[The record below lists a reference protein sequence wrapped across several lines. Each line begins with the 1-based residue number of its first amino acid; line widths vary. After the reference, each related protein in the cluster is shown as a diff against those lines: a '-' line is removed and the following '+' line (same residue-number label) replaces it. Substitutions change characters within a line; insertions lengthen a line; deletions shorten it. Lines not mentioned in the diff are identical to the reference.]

1 MKQFITIILLFGIS
15 NTLFAQHTKS
25 IQEAMSNYDYEK
37 AIMLIDKEQPTAEL
51 LFQKGKAL
59 KSLGRNSEALQ
70 TFRQIISVDSLNQRA
85 FIEAAECCKQ
95 SAKYQDAL
103 KYYQKAIDIHPDNK
117 YVRIQYISLLCNLQ
131 QYEEA
136 FGESSVLAETDSS
149 AVVLHLQA
157 QSLEGKADFMDAALG
172 CYHVIQDKYPDDYLA
187 AAKLGQIYNA
197 MQFYDYAI
205 EATEKYRENDT
216 TNVVVNRQNAQ
227 AYCLSG
233 DYPTAIKRY
242 EYLVSQQ
249 DSSFH
254 TYYYLGVSYYATER
268 FYEARDMLEIARKRD
283 PQNIN
288 LLYYLGRSCAKT
300 SWKKQG
306 IEYLETAINLSLP
319 QDSAMIR
326 LYKSLRECCRLGQ
339 EPAKAIQAAKDQ
351 YKYDKTNHKLL
362 YDIGTN
368 YLFIKD
374 NRNATHY
381 LEAFLKTRP
390 KDTQGN
396 GLKINEQGE
405 TEIDMEY
412 YYRLAA
418 ETLKKLKEKAK
429 EEDFMKNGIPAKE

>member
-1 MKQFITIILLFGIS
+1 
-15 NTLFAQHTKS
+15 
-25 IQEAMSNYDYEK
+25 
-37 AIMLIDKEQPTAEL
+37 MLIDKEQPTTEL

-59 KSLGRNSEALQ
+59 KSLGRNAEALH
-70 TFRQIISVDSLNQRA
+70 TFRQIIAGDSLNQRA

-149 AVVLHLQA
+149 AVILHLQA
-157 QSLEGKADFMDAALG
+157 QSLEGRTGFLDAALG

-197 MQFYDYAI
+197 MQFYEYAI
-205 EATEKYRENDT
+205 EATEKYREADT

-233 DYPTAIKRY
+233 DYPMAIKRY
-242 EYLVSQQ
+242 EYLVGQR

-254 TYYYLGVSYYATER
+254 TYYYLGVSYYATEK
-268 FYEARDMLEIARKRD
+268 FYEAHDMLEIARKYD
-283 PQNIN
+283 PENVN
-288 LLYYLGRSCAKT
+288 LLYYLGRACAKT

-306 IEYLETAINLSLP
+306 IEYLETAIDLSLP
-319 QDSAMIR
+319 KDSAMTR
-326 LYKSLRECCRLGQ
+326 LYKGLRDCCRLGR

-362 YDIGTN
+362 YDIAID
-368 YLFIKD
+368 YLFMKD
-374 NRNATHY
+374 NKNATHY

-390 KDTQGN
+390 KDT
-396 GLKINEQGE
+396 KETAIEINKKGE
-405 TEIDMEY
+405 VEVNMEY
-412 YYRLAA
+412 YYRSAM
-418 ETLKKLKEKAK
+418 ETLKKLKQKAK
-429 EEDFMKNGIPAKE
+429 EEDFFKNGTLSKE

>member
-1 MKQFITIILLFGIS
+1 MKQLILFLLLGTC
-15 NTLFAQHTKS
+15 NTLFAQHTKL
-25 IQEAMSNYDYEK
+25 IQEAMNNYDYEK
-37 AIMLIDKEQPTAEL
+37 AIMLIDKEQPTTEL

-59 KSLGRNSEALQ
+59 KSLGRNAEALH
-70 TFRQIISVDSLNQRA
+70 TFRQIIAGDSLNQRA

-149 AVVLHLQA
+149 AVILHLQA
-157 QSLEGKADFMDAALG
+157 QSLEGRTGFLDAALG

-197 MQFYDYAI
+197 MQFYEYAI
-205 EATEKYRENDT
+205 EATEKYREADT

-233 DYPTAIKRY
+233 DYPMAIKRY
-242 EYLVSQQ
+242 EYLVGQR

-254 TYYYLGVSYYATER
+254 TYYYLGVSYYATEK
-268 FYEARDMLEIARKRD
+268 FYEAHDMLEIARKYD
-283 PQNIN
+283 PENVN
-288 LLYYLGRSCAKT
+288 LLYYLGRACAKT

-306 IEYLETAINLSLP
+306 IEYLETAIDLSLP
-319 QDSAMIR
+319 KDSAMTR
-326 LYKSLRECCRLGQ
+326 LYKGLRDCCRLGR

-362 YDIGTN
+362 YDIAID
-368 YLFIKD
+368 YLFMKD
-374 NRNATHY
+374 NKNATHY

-390 KDTQGN
+390 KDT
-396 GLKINEQGE
+396 KETAIEINKKGE
-405 TEIDMEY
+405 VEVNMEY
-412 YYRLAA
+412 YYRSAM
-418 ETLKKLKEKAK
+418 ETLKKLKQKAK
-429 EEDFMKNGIPAKE
+429 EEYFFKNGTLSKE

>member
-1 MKQFITIILLFGIS
+1 MKQLILFLLLGTC
-15 NTLFAQHTKS
+15 NTLFAQHTKL
-25 IQEAMSNYDYEK
+25 IQEAMNNYDYEK
-37 AIMLIDKEQPTAEL
+37 AIMLIDKEQPITEL

-59 KSLGRNSEALQ
+59 KSLGRNAEALH
-70 TFRQIISVDSLNQRA
+70 TFRQIIAGDSLNQRA

-149 AVVLHLQA
+149 AVILHLQA
-157 QSLEGKADFMDAALG
+157 QSLEGRTGFLDAALG

-197 MQFYDYAI
+197 MQFYEYAI
-205 EATEKYRENDT
+205 EATEKYREADT

-233 DYPTAIKRY
+233 DYPMAIKRY
-242 EYLVSQQ
+242 EYLVGQR

-254 TYYYLGVSYYATER
+254 TYYYLGVSYYATEK
-268 FYEARDMLEIARKRD
+268 FYEAHDMLEIARKYD
-283 PQNIN
+283 PENVN
-288 LLYYLGRSCAKT
+288 LLYYLGRACAKT

-306 IEYLETAINLSLP
+306 IEYLETAIDLSLP
-319 QDSAMIR
+319 KDSAMTR
-326 LYKSLRECCRLGQ
+326 LYKGLRDCCRLGR

-362 YDIGTN
+362 YDIAID
-368 YLFIKD
+368 YLFMKD
-374 NRNATHY
+374 NKNATHY

-390 KDTQGN
+390 KDT
-396 GLKINEQGE
+396 KETAIEINKKGE
-405 TEIDMEY
+405 VEVNMEY
-412 YYRLAA
+412 YYRSAM
-418 ETLKKLKEKAK
+418 ETLKKLKQKAK
-429 EEDFMKNGIPAKE
+429 EEDFFKNGTLSKE

>member
-1 MKQFITIILLFGIS
+1 MKQFILFLLLGTC
-15 NTLFAQHTKS
+15 NTLFAQHTKL
-25 IQEAMSNYDYEK
+25 IQEAMNNYDYEK
-37 AIMLIDKEQPTAEL
+37 AIMLIDKEQPTTEL

-59 KSLGRNSEALQ
+59 KSLGRNAEALH
-70 TFRQIISVDSLNQRA
+70 TFRQIIAGDSLNQRA

-149 AVVLHLQA
+149 AVILHLQA
-157 QSLEGKADFMDAALG
+157 QSLEGRTGFLDAALG

-197 MQFYDYAI
+197 MQFYEYAI
-205 EATEKYRENDT
+205 EATEKYRETDT

-233 DYPTAIKRY
+233 DYPMAIKRY
-242 EYLVSQQ
+242 EYLVGQR

-254 TYYYLGVSYYATER
+254 TYYYLGVSYYATEK
-268 FYEARDMLEIARKRD
+268 FYEAHDMLEIARKYD
-283 PQNIN
+283 PENVN
-288 LLYYLGRSCAKT
+288 LLYYLGRACAKT
-300 SWKKQG
+300 SWKRQG
-306 IEYLETAINLSLP
+306 IEYLETAIDLSLP
-319 QDSAMIR
+319 KDSTMTR
-326 LYKSLRECCRLGQ
+326 LYKGLRDCCRLGR

-362 YDIGTN
+362 YDIAID
-368 YLFIKD
+368 YLFMKD
-374 NRNATHY
+374 NKNATHY

-390 KDTQGN
+390 KDT
-396 GLKINEQGE
+396 KETAIEINKKGE
-405 TEIDMEY
+405 VEVNMEY
-412 YYRLAA
+412 YYRSAM
-418 ETLKKLKEKAK
+418 ETLKKLKQKAK
-429 EEDFMKNGIPAKE
+429 EEDFFKNGTLSKE

>member
-1 MKQFITIILLFGIS
+1 MKQLILFLLLGTC
-15 NTLFAQHTKS
+15 NTLFAQHTKL
-25 IQEAMSNYDYEK
+25 IQEAMNNYDYEK
-37 AIMLIDKEQPTAEL
+37 AIMPIDKEQPTTEL

-59 KSLGRNSEALQ
+59 KSLGRNAEALH
-70 TFRQIISVDSLNQRA
+70 TFRQIIAGDSLNQRA

-149 AVVLHLQA
+149 AVILHLQA
-157 QSLEGKADFMDAALG
+157 QSLEGRTGFLDAALG

-197 MQFYDYAI
+197 MQFYEYAI
-205 EATEKYRENDT
+205 EATEKYREADT

-233 DYPTAIKRY
+233 DYPMAIKRY
-242 EYLVSQQ
+242 EYLVGQR

-254 TYYYLGVSYYATER
+254 TYYYLGVSYYATEK
-268 FYEARDMLEIARKRD
+268 FYEAHDMLEIARKYD
-283 PQNIN
+283 PENVN
-288 LLYYLGRSCAKT
+288 LLYYLGRACAKT

-306 IEYLETAINLSLP
+306 IEYLETAIDLSLP
-319 QDSAMIR
+319 KDSAMTR
-326 LYKSLRECCRLGQ
+326 LYKGLRDCCRLGR

-362 YDIGTN
+362 YDIAID
-368 YLFIKD
+368 YLFMKD
-374 NRNATHY
+374 NKNATHY

-390 KDTQGN
+390 KDT
-396 GLKINEQGE
+396 KETAIEINKKGE
-405 TEIDMEY
+405 VEVNMEY
-412 YYRLAA
+412 YYRSAM
-418 ETLKKLKEKAK
+418 ETLKKLKQKAK
-429 EEDFMKNGIPAKE
+429 EEDFFKNGTLSKE

>member
-1 MKQFITIILLFGIS
+1 MKQLILFLLLGTC
-15 NTLFAQHTKS
+15 NTLFAQHTKL
-25 IQEAMSNYDYEK
+25 IQEAMNNYDYEK
-37 AIMLIDKEQPTAEL
+37 AIMLIDKEQPTTEL

-59 KSLGRNSEALQ
+59 KSLGHNAEALH
-70 TFRQIISVDSLNQRA
+70 TFRQIIAGDSLNQRA

-149 AVVLHLQA
+149 AVILHLQA
-157 QSLEGKADFMDAALG
+157 QSLEGRTGFLDAALG

-197 MQFYDYAI
+197 MQFYEYAI
-205 EATEKYRENDT
+205 EATEKYREADT

-233 DYPTAIKRY
+233 DYPMAIKRY
-242 EYLVSQQ
+242 EYLVGQQ

-254 TYYYLGVSYYATER
+254 TYYYLGVSYYATEK
-268 FYEARDMLEIARKRD
+268 FYEAHDMLEIARKYD
-283 PQNIN
+283 PENVN
-288 LLYYLGRSCAKT
+288 LLYYLGRACAKT

-306 IEYLETAINLSLP
+306 IEYLETAIDLSLP
-319 QDSAMIR
+319 KDSAMTR
-326 LYKSLRECCRLGQ
+326 LYKGLRDCCRLGR

-362 YDIGTN
+362 YDIAID
-368 YLFIKD
+368 YLFMKD
-374 NRNATHY
+374 NKNATHY
-381 LEAFLKTRP
+381 LEVFLKTRP
-390 KDTQGN
+390 KDT
-396 GLKINEQGE
+396 KETAIEINKKGE
-405 TEIDMEY
+405 VEVNMEY
-412 YYRLAA
+412 YYRSAM
-418 ETLKKLKEKAK
+418 ETLKKLKQKAK
-429 EEDFMKNGIPAKE
+429 EEDFFKNGTLSKE

>member
-1 MKQFITIILLFGIS
+1 MKQLILFLLLGTC
-15 NTLFAQHTKS
+15 NTLFAQHTKL
-25 IQEAMSNYDYEK
+25 IQEAMNNYDYEK
-37 AIMLIDKEQPTAEL
+37 AIMLIDKEQPTTEL

-59 KSLGRNSEALQ
+59 KSLGRNAEALH
-70 TFRQIISVDSLNQRA
+70 TFRQIIAGDSLNQRA

-149 AVVLHLQA
+149 AVILHLQA
-157 QSLEGKADFMDAALG
+157 QSLEGRTGFLDAALG

-197 MQFYDYAI
+197 MQFYEYAI
-205 EATEKYRENDT
+205 EATEKYREADT

-233 DYPTAIKRY
+233 DYPMAIKRY
-242 EYLVSQQ
+242 EYLVGQR

-254 TYYYLGVSYYATER
+254 TYYYLGVSYYATEK
-268 FYEARDMLEIARKRD
+268 FYEAHDMLEIARKYD
-283 PQNIN
+283 PENVN
-288 LLYYLGRSCAKT
+288 LLYYLGRACAKT

-306 IEYLETAINLSLP
+306 IEYLETAIDLSLP
-319 QDSAMIR
+319 KDSAMTR
-326 LYKSLRECCRLGQ
+326 LYKGLRDCCRLGR

-362 YDIGTN
+362 YDIAID
-368 YLFIKD
+368 YLFMKD
-374 NRNATHY
+374 NKNATHY
-381 LEAFLKTRP
+381 LEVFLKTRP
-390 KDTQGN
+390 KDT
-396 GLKINEQGE
+396 KETAIEINKKGE
-405 TEIDMEY
+405 VEDNMEY
-412 YYRLAA
+412 YYRSAM
-418 ETLKKLKEKAK
+418 ETLKKLKQKAK
-429 EEDFMKNGIPAKE
+429 EEDFFKNGTLSKE

>member
-1 MKQFITIILLFGIS
+1 MKQLILFLLLGTC
-15 NTLFAQHTKS
+15 NTLFAQHTKL
-25 IQEAMSNYDYEK
+25 IQEAMNNYDYEK
-37 AIMLIDKEQPTAEL
+37 AIMLIDKEQPTTEL

-59 KSLGRNSEALQ
+59 KSLGRNAEALH
-70 TFRQIISVDSLNQRA
+70 TFRQIIAGDSLNQRA

-149 AVVLHLQA
+149 AVILHLQA
-157 QSLEGKADFMDAALG
+157 QSLEGRTGFLDAALG

-197 MQFYDYAI
+197 MQFYEYAI
-205 EATEKYRENDT
+205 EATEKYREADT

-233 DYPTAIKRY
+233 DYPMAIKRY
-242 EYLVSQQ
+242 EYLVGQR

-254 TYYYLGVSYYATER
+254 TYYYLGISYYATEK
-268 FYEARDMLEIARKRD
+268 FYEAHDMLEIARKYD
-283 PQNIN
+283 PENVN
-288 LLYYLGRSCAKT
+288 LLYYLGRACAKT

-306 IEYLETAINLSLP
+306 IEYLETAIDLSLP
-319 QDSAMIR
+319 KDSAMTR
-326 LYKSLRECCRLGQ
+326 LYKGLRDCCRLGR

-362 YDIGTN
+362 YEIAID
-368 YLFIKD
+368 YLFMKD
-374 NRNATHY
+374 NKNATHY

-390 KDTQGN
+390 KDT
-396 GLKINEQGE
+396 KETAIEINKKGE
-405 TEIDMEY
+405 VEVNMEY
-412 YYRLAA
+412 YYRSAM
-418 ETLKKLKEKAK
+418 ETLKKLKQKAK
-429 EEDFMKNGIPAKE
+429 EEDFFKNGTLSKE

>member
-1 MKQFITIILLFGIS
+1 MKQLILFLLLGTC
-15 NTLFAQHTKS
+15 NTLFAQHTKL
-25 IQEAMSNYDYEK
+25 IQEAMNNYDYEK
-37 AIMLIDKEQPTAEL
+37 AIMLIDKEQPTTEL

-59 KSLGRNSEALQ
+59 KSLGRNAEALH
-70 TFRQIISVDSLNQRA
+70 TFRQIIAGDSLNQRA

-149 AVVLHLQA
+149 AVILHLQA
-157 QSLEGKADFMDAALG
+157 QSLEGRTGFLDAALG

-197 MQFYDYAI
+197 MQFYEYAI
-205 EATEKYRENDT
+205 EATEKYREADT

-233 DYPTAIKRY
+233 DYPMAIKRY
-242 EYLVSQQ
+242 EYLVGQR

-254 TYYYLGVSYYATER
+254 TYYYLGVSYYATEK
-268 FYEARDMLEIARKRD
+268 FYEAHDMLEIARKYD
-283 PQNIN
+283 PENVN
-288 LLYYLGRSCAKT
+288 LLYYLGRACAKT

-306 IEYLETAINLSLP
+306 IEYLETAIDLSLP
-319 QDSAMIR
+319 KDSAMTR
-326 LYKSLRECCRLGQ
+326 LYKGLRDCCRLGR

-362 YDIGTN
+362 YDIAIN
-368 YLFIKD
+368 YLFMKD
-374 NRNATHY
+374 NKNATHY

-390 KDTQGN
+390 KDT
-396 GLKINEQGE
+396 KETAIEINKKGE
-405 TEIDMEY
+405 VEVNMEY
-412 YYRLAA
+412 YYRSAM
-418 ETLKKLKEKAK
+418 ETLKKLKQKAK
-429 EEDFMKNGIPAKE
+429 EEDFFKNGTLSKE

>member
-1 MKQFITIILLFGIS
+1 MKQLILFLLLGTC
-15 NTLFAQHTKS
+15 NTLFAQHTKL
-25 IQEAMSNYDYEK
+25 IQEAMNNYDYEK
-37 AIMLIDKEQPTAEL
+37 AIMLIDKEQPTTEL

-59 KSLGRNSEALQ
+59 KSLGRNAEALH
-70 TFRQIISVDSLNQRA
+70 TFRQIIAGDSLNQRA

-149 AVVLHLQA
+149 AVILHLQA
-157 QSLEGKADFMDAALG
+157 QSLEGRTGFLDAALG

-197 MQFYDYAI
+197 MQFYEYAL
-205 EATEKYRENDT
+205 EATEKYREADT

-233 DYPTAIKRY
+233 DYPMAIKRY
-242 EYLVSQQ
+242 EYLVGQR

-254 TYYYLGVSYYATER
+254 TYYYLGVSYYATEK
-268 FYEARDMLEIARKRD
+268 FYEAHDMLEIARKYD
-283 PQNIN
+283 PENVN
-288 LLYYLGRSCAKT
+288 LLYYLGRACAKT

-306 IEYLETAINLSLP
+306 IEYLETAIDLSLP
-319 QDSAMIR
+319 KDSAMTR
-326 LYKSLRECCRLGQ
+326 LYKGLRDCCRLGR

-362 YDIGTN
+362 YDIAID
-368 YLFIKD
+368 YLFMKD
-374 NRNATHY
+374 NKNATHY

-390 KDTQGN
+390 KDT
-396 GLKINEQGE
+396 KETAIEINKKGE
-405 TEIDMEY
+405 VEVNMEY
-412 YYRLAA
+412 YYRSAM
-418 ETLKKLKEKAK
+418 ETLKKLKQKAK
-429 EEDFMKNGIPAKE
+429 EEDFFKNGTLSKE

>member
-1 MKQFITIILLFGIS
+1 MKQLILFLLLGTC
-15 NTLFAQHTKS
+15 NTLFAQHTKL
-25 IQEAMSNYDYEK
+25 IQEAMNNYDYEN
-37 AIMLIDKEQPTAEL
+37 AIMQIDKEQPTTEL

-59 KSLGRNSEALQ
+59 KSLGRNAEALH
-70 TFRQIISVDSLNQRA
+70 TFRQIIAGDSLNQRA

-149 AVVLHLQA
+149 AVILHLQA
-157 QSLEGKADFMDAALG
+157 QSLEGRTGFLDAALG

-197 MQFYDYAI
+197 MQFYEYAI
-205 EATEKYRENDT
+205 EATEKYREADT

-233 DYPTAIKRY
+233 DYPMAIKRY
-242 EYLVSQQ
+242 EYLVGQR

-254 TYYYLGVSYYATER
+254 TYYYLGVSYYATEK
-268 FYEARDMLEIARKRD
+268 FYEAHDMLEIARKYD
-283 PQNIN
+283 PENVN
-288 LLYYLGRSCAKT
+288 LLYYLGRACAKT

-306 IEYLETAINLSLP
+306 IEYLETAIDLSLP
-319 QDSAMIR
+319 KDSAMTR
-326 LYKSLRECCRLGQ
+326 LYKGLRDCCRLGR

-362 YDIGTN
+362 YDIAID
-368 YLFIKD
+368 YLFMKD
-374 NRNATHY
+374 NKNATHY
-381 LEAFLKTRP
+381 LEVFLKTRP
-390 KDTQGN
+390 KDT
-396 GLKINEQGE
+396 KETAIEINKKGE
-405 TEIDMEY
+405 VEVNMEY
-412 YYRLAA
+412 YYRSAM
-418 ETLKKLKEKAK
+418 ETLKKLKQKAK
-429 EEDFMKNGIPAKE
+429 EEDFFKNGTLSKE

>member
-1 MKQFITIILLFGIS
+1 MKQLILFLLLGTC
-15 NTLFAQHTKS
+15 NTLFAQHTKL
-25 IQEAMSNYDYEK
+25 IQEAMNNYDYEK
-37 AIMLIDKEQPTAEL
+37 AIMLIDKEQPTTEL

-59 KSLGRNSEALQ
+59 KSLGRNAEALH
-70 TFRQIISVDSLNQRA
+70 TFRQIIAGDSLNQRA

-95 SAKYQDAL
+95 SAKYQNAL

-149 AVVLHLQA
+149 AVILHLQA
-157 QSLEGKADFMDAALG
+157 QSLEGRTGFLDAALG

-197 MQFYDYAI
+197 MQFYEYAI
-205 EATEKYRENDT
+205 EATEKYREADT

-233 DYPTAIKRY
+233 DYPMAIKRY
-242 EYLVSQQ
+242 EYLVGQR

-254 TYYYLGVSYYATER
+254 TYYYLGVSYYATEK
-268 FYEARDMLEIARKRD
+268 FYEAHDMLEIARKYD
-283 PQNIN
+283 PENVN
-288 LLYYLGRSCAKT
+288 LLYYLGRACAKT

-306 IEYLETAINLSLP
+306 IEYLETAIDLSLP
-319 QDSAMIR
+319 KDSAMTR
-326 LYKSLRECCRLGQ
+326 LYKGLRDCCRLGR

-362 YDIGTN
+362 YDIAID
-368 YLFIKD
+368 YLFMKD
-374 NRNATHY
+374 NKNATHY

-390 KDTQGN
+390 KDT
-396 GLKINEQGE
+396 KETAIEINKKGE
-405 TEIDMEY
+405 VEVNMEY
-412 YYRLAA
+412 YYRSAM
-418 ETLKKLKEKAK
+418 ETLKKLKQKAK
-429 EEDFMKNGIPAKE
+429 EEDFFKNGTLSKE

>member
-1 MKQFITIILLFGIS
+1 MKQLILFLLLGTC
-15 NTLFAQHTKS
+15 NTLFAQHTKL
-25 IQEAMSNYDYEK
+25 IQEAMNNYDYEK
-37 AIMLIDKEQPTAEL
+37 AIMLIDKEQPTTEL

-59 KSLGRNSEALQ
+59 KSLGRNAEALH
-70 TFRQIISVDSLNQRA
+70 TFRQIIAGDSLNQRA

-149 AVVLHLQA
+149 AVILHLQA
-157 QSLEGKADFMDAALG
+157 QSLEGRTGFLDAALG

-197 MQFYDYAI
+197 MQFYEYAI
-205 EATEKYRENDT
+205 ESTEKYREADT

-233 DYPTAIKRY
+233 DYPMAIKRY
-242 EYLVSQQ
+242 EYLVGQR

-254 TYYYLGVSYYATER
+254 TYYYLGVSYYATEK
-268 FYEARDMLEIARKRD
+268 FYEAHDMLEIARKYD
-283 PQNIN
+283 PENVN
-288 LLYYLGRSCAKT
+288 LLYYLGRACAKT

-306 IEYLETAINLSLP
+306 IEYLETAIDLSLP
-319 QDSAMIR
+319 KDSAMTR
-326 LYKSLRECCRLGQ
+326 LYKGLRDCCRLGR

-362 YDIGTN
+362 YDIAID
-368 YLFIKD
+368 YLFMKD
-374 NRNATHY
+374 NKNATHY
-381 LEAFLKTRP
+381 LEVFLKTRP
-390 KDTQGN
+390 KDT
-396 GLKINEQGE
+396 KETAIEINKKGE
-405 TEIDMEY
+405 VEVNMEY
-412 YYRLAA
+412 YYRSAM
-418 ETLKKLKEKAK
+418 ETLKKLKQKAK
-429 EEDFMKNGIPAKE
+429 EEDFFKNGTLSKE

>member
-1 MKQFITIILLFGIS
+1 MKQLILFLLLGTC
-15 NTLFAQHTKS
+15 NTLFAQHTKL
-25 IQEAMSNYDYEK
+25 IQEAMNNYDYEK
-37 AIMLIDKEQPTAEL
+37 AIMLIDKEQPTTEL

-59 KSLGRNSEALQ
+59 KSLGRNAEALH
-70 TFRQIISVDSLNQRA
+70 TFRQIIAGDSLNQRA

-149 AVVLHLQA
+149 AVILHLQA
-157 QSLEGKADFMDAALG
+157 QSLEGRTGFLDAALG

-197 MQFYDYAI
+197 MQFYEYAI
-205 EATEKYRENDT
+205 EAKEKYREADT

-233 DYPTAIKRY
+233 DYPMAIKRY
-242 EYLVSQQ
+242 EYLVGQR

-254 TYYYLGVSYYATER
+254 TYYYLGVSYYATEK
-268 FYEARDMLEIARKRD
+268 FYEAHDMLEIARKYD
-283 PQNIN
+283 PENVN
-288 LLYYLGRSCAKT
+288 LLYYLGRACAKT

-306 IEYLETAINLSLP
+306 IEYLETAIDLSLP
-319 QDSAMIR
+319 KDSAMTR
-326 LYKSLRECCRLGQ
+326 LYKGLRDCCRLGR

-362 YDIGTN
+362 YDIAID
-368 YLFIKD
+368 YLFMKD
-374 NRNATHY
+374 NKNATHY
-381 LEAFLKTRP
+381 LEVFLKTRP
-390 KDTQGN
+390 KDT
-396 GLKINEQGE
+396 KETAIEINKKGE
-405 TEIDMEY
+405 VEVNMEY
-412 YYRLAA
+412 YYRSAM
-418 ETLKKLKEKAK
+418 ETLKKLKQKAK
-429 EEDFMKNGIPAKE
+429 EEDFFKNGTLSKE

>member
-1 MKQFITIILLFGIS
+1 MKQLILFLLLGTC
-15 NTLFAQHTKS
+15 NTLFAQHTKL
-25 IQEAMSNYDYEK
+25 IQEAMNNYDYEK
-37 AIMLIDKEQPTAEL
+37 AIMLIDKEQPTTEL

-59 KSLGRNSEALQ
+59 KSLGRNAEALH
-70 TFRQIISVDSLNQRA
+70 TFRQIIAGDSLNQRA

-149 AVVLHLQA
+149 AVILHLQA
-157 QSLEGKADFMDAALG
+157 QSLEGRTGFLDAALG

-197 MQFYDYAI
+197 MQFYEYAI
-205 EATEKYRENDT
+205 EATEKYREADT

-233 DYPTAIKRY
+233 DYPMAIKRY
-242 EYLVSQQ
+242 EYLVGQR

-254 TYYYLGVSYYATER
+254 TYYYLGVSYYATEK
-268 FYEARDMLEIARKRD
+268 FYEAHDMLEIARKYD
-283 PQNIN
+283 PENVN
-288 LLYYLGRSCAKT
+288 LLYYLGRTCAKT

-306 IEYLETAINLSLP
+306 IEYLETAIDLSLP
-319 QDSAMIR
+319 KDSAMTR
-326 LYKSLRECCRLGQ
+326 LYKGLRDCCRLGR

-362 YDIGTN
+362 YDIAID
-368 YLFIKD
+368 YLFMKD
-374 NRNATHY
+374 NKNATHY
-381 LEAFLKTRP
+381 LEVFLKTRP
-390 KDTQGN
+390 KDT
-396 GLKINEQGE
+396 KETAIEINKKGE
-405 TEIDMEY
+405 VEVNMEY
-412 YYRLAA
+412 YYRSAM
-418 ETLKKLKEKAK
+418 ETLKKLKQKAK
-429 EEDFMKNGIPAKE
+429 EEDFFKNGTLSKE

>member
-1 MKQFITIILLFGIS
+1 MKQLILFLLLGTC
-15 NTLFAQHTKS
+15 NTLFAQHTKL
-25 IQEAMSNYDYEK
+25 IQEAMNNYDYEK
-37 AIMLIDKEQPTAEL
+37 AIMLIDKEQPTTEL

-59 KSLGRNSEALQ
+59 KSLGRNAEALH
-70 TFRQIISVDSLNQRA
+70 TFRQIIAGDSLNQRA

-149 AVVLHLQA
+149 AVILHLQA
-157 QSLEGKADFMDAALG
+157 QSLEGRTGFLDAALG

-197 MQFYDYAI
+197 MQFYEYAI
-205 EATEKYRENDT
+205 EATEKYREADT

-233 DYPTAIKRY
+233 DYPMAIKRY
-242 EYLVSQQ
+242 EYLVGQR

-254 TYYYLGVSYYATER
+254 TYYYLGVSYYATEK
-268 FYEARDMLEIARKRD
+268 FYEAHDMLEIARKYD
-283 PQNIN
+283 PENVN
-288 LLYYLGRSCAKT
+288 LLYYLGSACAKT

-306 IEYLETAINLSLP
+306 IEYLETAIDLSLP
-319 QDSAMIR
+319 KDSAMTR
-326 LYKSLRECCRLGQ
+326 LYKGLRDCCRLGR

-362 YDIGTN
+362 YDIAID
-368 YLFIKD
+368 YLFMKD
-374 NRNATHY
+374 NKNATHY
-381 LEAFLKTRP
+381 LEVFLKTRP
-390 KDTQGN
+390 KDT
-396 GLKINEQGE
+396 KETAIEINKKGE
-405 TEIDMEY
+405 VEVNMEY
-412 YYRLAA
+412 YYRSAM
-418 ETLKKLKEKAK
+418 ETLKKLKQKAK
-429 EEDFMKNGIPAKE
+429 EEDFFKNGTLSKE

>member
-1 MKQFITIILLFGIS
+1 MKQLILFLLLGTC
-15 NTLFAQHTKS
+15 NTLFAQHTKL
-25 IQEAMSNYDYEK
+25 IQEAMNNYDYEK
-37 AIMLIDKEQPTAEL
+37 AIMLIDKEQPTTEL

-59 KSLGRNSEALQ
+59 KSLGRNAEALH
-70 TFRQIISVDSLNQRA
+70 TFRQIIAGDSLNQRA

-149 AVVLHLQA
+149 AVILHLQA
-157 QSLEGKADFMDAALG
+157 QSLEGRTGFLAAALG

-197 MQFYDYAI
+197 MQFYEYAI
-205 EATEKYRENDT
+205 EATEKYREADT

-233 DYPTAIKRY
+233 DYPMAIKRY
-242 EYLVSQQ
+242 EYLVGQR

-254 TYYYLGVSYYATER
+254 TYYYLGVSYYATEK
-268 FYEARDMLEIARKRD
+268 FYEAHDMLEIARKYD
-283 PQNIN
+283 PENVN
-288 LLYYLGRSCAKT
+288 LLYYLGRACAKT

-306 IEYLETAINLSLP
+306 IEYLETAIDLSLP
-319 QDSAMIR
+319 KDSAMTR
-326 LYKSLRECCRLGQ
+326 LYKGLRDCCRLGR

-362 YDIGTN
+362 YDIAID
-368 YLFIKD
+368 YLFMKD
-374 NRNATHY
+374 NKNATHY

-390 KDTQGN
+390 KDT
-396 GLKINEQGE
+396 KETAIEINKKGE
-405 TEIDMEY
+405 VEVNMEY
-412 YYRLAA
+412 YYRSAM
-418 ETLKKLKEKAK
+418 ETLKKLKQKAK
-429 EEDFMKNGIPAKE
+429 EEDFFKNGTLSKE

>member
-1 MKQFITIILLFGIS
+1 MKQLILFLLLGTC
-15 NTLFAQHTKS
+15 NTLFAQHTKL
-25 IQEAMSNYDYEK
+25 IQEAMNNYDYEK
-37 AIMLIDKEQPTAEL
+37 AIMLIDKEQPTTEL

-59 KSLGRNSEALQ
+59 KSLGRNAEALH
-70 TFRQIISVDSLNQRA
+70 TFRQIIAGDSLNQRA

-149 AVVLHLQA
+149 AVILHLQA
-157 QSLEGKADFMDAALG
+157 QSLEGRTGFLDAALG

-197 MQFYDYAI
+197 MQFYECAI
-205 EATEKYRENDT
+205 EATEKYREADT

-233 DYPTAIKRY
+233 DYPMAIKRY
-242 EYLVSQQ
+242 EYLVGQR

-254 TYYYLGVSYYATER
+254 TYYYLGVSYYATEK
-268 FYEARDMLEIARKRD
+268 FYEAHDMLEIARKYD
-283 PQNIN
+283 PENVN
-288 LLYYLGRSCAKT
+288 LLYYLGRACAKT

-306 IEYLETAINLSLP
+306 IEYLETAIDLSLP
-319 QDSAMIR
+319 KDSAMTR
-326 LYKSLRECCRLGQ
+326 LYKGLRDCCRLGR

-362 YDIGTN
+362 YDIAID
-368 YLFIKD
+368 YLFMKD
-374 NRNATHY
+374 NKNATHY
-381 LEAFLKTRP
+381 LEVFLKTRP
-390 KDTQGN
+390 KDT
-396 GLKINEQGE
+396 KETAIEINKKGE
-405 TEIDMEY
+405 VEVNMEY
-412 YYRLAA
+412 YYRSAM
-418 ETLKKLKEKAK
+418 ETLKKLKQKAK
-429 EEDFMKNGIPAKE
+429 EEDFFKNGTLSKE

>member
-1 MKQFITIILLFGIS
+1 MKQLILFLLLGTC
-15 NTLFAQHTKS
+15 NTLFAQHTKL
-25 IQEAMSNYDYEK
+25 IQEAMNNYDYEK
-37 AIMLIDKEQPTAEL
+37 AIMLIDKEQPTTEL

-59 KSLGRNSEALQ
+59 KSLGRNAEALH
-70 TFRQIISVDSLNQRA
+70 TFRQIIVGDSLNQRA

-149 AVVLHLQA
+149 AVILHLQA
-157 QSLEGKADFMDAALG
+157 QSLEGRTGFLDAALG

-197 MQFYDYAI
+197 MQFYEYAI
-205 EATEKYRENDT
+205 EATEKYREADT

-233 DYPTAIKRY
+233 DYPMAIKRY
-242 EYLVSQQ
+242 EYLVGQR

-254 TYYYLGVSYYATER
+254 TYYYLGVSYYATEK
-268 FYEARDMLEIARKRD
+268 FYEAHDMLEIARKYD
-283 PQNIN
+283 PENVN
-288 LLYYLGRSCAKT
+288 LLYYLGRACAKT

-306 IEYLETAINLSLP
+306 IEYLETAIDLSLP
-319 QDSAMIR
+319 KDSAMTR
-326 LYKSLRECCRLGQ
+326 LYKGLRDCCRLGR

-362 YDIGTN
+362 YDIAID
-368 YLFIKD
+368 YLFMKD
-374 NRNATHY
+374 NKNATHY
-381 LEAFLKTRP
+381 LEVFLKTRP
-390 KDTQGN
+390 KDT
-396 GLKINEQGE
+396 KETAIEINKKGE
-405 TEIDMEY
+405 VEVNMEY
-412 YYRLAA
+412 YYRSAM
-418 ETLKKLKEKAK
+418 ETLKKLKQKAK
-429 EEDFMKNGIPAKE
+429 EEDFFKNGTLSKE

>member
-1 MKQFITIILLFGIS
+1 MKQLILFLLLGTC
-15 NTLFAQHTKS
+15 NTLFAQHTKL
-25 IQEAMSNYDYEK
+25 IQEAMNNYDYEK
-37 AIMLIDKEQPTAEL
+37 AIMLIDKEQPTTEL

-59 KSLGRNSEALQ
+59 KSLGRNAEALH
-70 TFRQIISVDSLNQRA
+70 TFRQIIAGDSLNQRA

-149 AVVLHLQA
+149 AVILHLQA
-157 QSLEGKADFMDAALG
+157 QSLEGRTGFLDAALG

-197 MQFYDYAI
+197 MQFYEYAI
-205 EATEKYRENDT
+205 EATEKYREADT

-233 DYPTAIKRY
+233 DYPMAIKRY
-242 EYLVSQQ
+242 EYLVGQR

-254 TYYYLGVSYYATER
+254 TYYYLGVSYYATEK
-268 FYEARDMLEIARKRD
+268 FYEAHDMLEIARKYD
-283 PQNIN
+283 PENVN
-288 LLYYLGRSCAKT
+288 LLYYLGRACAKT

-306 IEYLETAINLSLP
+306 IEYLETAIDLSLP
-319 QDSAMIR
+319 KDSAMTR
-326 LYKSLRECCRLGQ
+326 LYKGLRDCCRLGR

-362 YDIGTN
+362 YDIAID
-368 YLFIKD
+368 YLFMKD
-374 NRNATHY
+374 NKNATHY
-381 LEAFLKTRP
+381 LEVFLKTRP
-390 KDTQGN
+390 KDT
-396 GLKINEQGE
+396 KETAIEINKKGE
-405 TEIDMEY
+405 VEVNMEY
-412 YYRLAA
+412 YYRSAM
-418 ETLKKLKEKAK
+418 ETLKKQKQKAK
-429 EEDFMKNGIPAKE
+429 EEDFFKNGTLSKE

>member
-1 MKQFITIILLFGIS
+1 MKQLILFLLLGTC
-15 NTLFAQHTKS
+15 NTLFAQHTKL
-25 IQEAMSNYDYEK
+25 IQEAMNNYDYEK
-37 AIMLIDKEQPTAEL
+37 AIMLIDKEQPTTEL

-59 KSLGRNSEALQ
+59 KSLGRNTEALH
-70 TFRQIISVDSLNQRA
+70 TFRQIIAGDSLNQRA

-149 AVVLHLQA
+149 AVILHLQA
-157 QSLEGKADFMDAALG
+157 QSLEGRTGFLDAALG

-197 MQFYDYAI
+197 MQFYEYAI
-205 EATEKYRENDT
+205 EATEKYREADT

-233 DYPTAIKRY
+233 DYPMAIKRY
-242 EYLVSQQ
+242 EYLVGQR

-254 TYYYLGVSYYATER
+254 TYYYLGVSYYATEK
-268 FYEARDMLEIARKRD
+268 FYEAHDMLEIARKYD
-283 PQNIN
+283 PENVN
-288 LLYYLGRSCAKT
+288 LLYYLGRACAKT

-306 IEYLETAINLSLP
+306 IEYLETAIDLSLP
-319 QDSAMIR
+319 KDSAMTR
-326 LYKSLRECCRLGQ
+326 LYKGLRDCCRLGR

-362 YDIGTN
+362 YDIAID
-368 YLFIKD
+368 YLFMKD
-374 NRNATHY
+374 NKNATHY

-390 KDTQGN
+390 KDT
-396 GLKINEQGE
+396 KETAIEINKKGE
-405 TEIDMEY
+405 VEVNMEY
-412 YYRLAA
+412 YYRSAM
-418 ETLKKLKEKAK
+418 ETLKKLKQKAK
-429 EEDFMKNGIPAKE
+429 EEDFFKNGTLSKE

>member
-1 MKQFITIILLFGIS
+1 MKQLILFLLLGTC
-15 NTLFAQHTKS
+15 NTLFAQHTKL
-25 IQEAMSNYDYEK
+25 IQEAMNNYDYEK
-37 AIMLIDKEQPTAEL
+37 AIMLIDKEQPTTEL

-59 KSLGRNSEALQ
+59 KSLGRNAEALH
-70 TFRQIISVDSLNQRA
+70 TFRQIIAGDSLNQRA

-149 AVVLHLQA
+149 AVILHLQA
-157 QSLEGKADFMDAALG
+157 QSLEGRTGFLDAALG

-197 MQFYDYAI
+197 MQFYEYAI
-205 EATEKYRENDT
+205 EATEKYREADT

-233 DYPTAIKRY
+233 DYPMAIKRY
-242 EYLVSQQ
+242 EYLVGQR

-254 TYYYLGVSYYATER
+254 TYYYLGVSYYATEK
-268 FYEARDMLEIARKRD
+268 FYEAHDMLEIARKYD
-283 PQNIN
+283 PENVN
-288 LLYYLGRSCAKT
+288 LLYYLGRACAKT

-306 IEYLETAINLSLP
+306 IEYLETAIDLSLP
-319 QDSAMIR
+319 KDSAMTR
-326 LYKSLRECCRLGQ
+326 LYKGLRDCCRLGR

-362 YDIGTN
+362 YDIAID
-368 YLFIKD
+368 YLFMKD
-374 NRNATHY
+374 NKNATHY

-390 KDTQGN
+390 KDT
-396 GLKINEQGE
+396 KETAIEIKKKGE
-405 TEIDMEY
+405 VEVNMEY
-412 YYRLAA
+412 YYRSAM
-418 ETLKKLKEKAK
+418 ETLKKLKQKAK
-429 EEDFMKNGIPAKE
+429 EEDFFKNGTLSKE

>member
-1 MKQFITIILLFGIS
+1 MKQLILFLLLGTC
-15 NTLFAQHTKS
+15 NTLFAQHTKL
-25 IQEAMSNYDYEK
+25 IQEAMNNYDYEK
-37 AIMLIDKEQPTAEL
+37 AIMLIDKEQPTTEL

-59 KSLGRNSEALQ
+59 KSLGHNAEALH
-70 TFRQIISVDSLNQRA
+70 TFRQIIAGDSLNQRA

-149 AVVLHLQA
+149 AVILHLQA
-157 QSLEGKADFMDAALG
+157 QSLEGRTGFLDAALG

-197 MQFYDYAI
+197 MQLYEYAI
-205 EATEKYRENDT
+205 EATEKYREADT

-233 DYPTAIKRY
+233 DYPMAIKRY
-242 EYLVSQQ
+242 EYLVGQR

-254 TYYYLGVSYYATER
+254 TYYYLGVSYYATEK
-268 FYEARDMLEIARKRD
+268 FYEAHDMLEIARKYD
-283 PQNIN
+283 PENVN
-288 LLYYLGRSCAKT
+288 LLYYLGRACAKT

-306 IEYLETAINLSLP
+306 IEYLETAIDLSLP
-319 QDSAMIR
+319 KDSAMTR
-326 LYKSLRECCRLGQ
+326 LYKGLRDCCRLGR

-362 YDIGTN
+362 YDIAID
-368 YLFIKD
+368 YLFMKD
-374 NRNATHY
+374 NKNATHY
-381 LEAFLKTRP
+381 LEVFLKTRP
-390 KDTQGN
+390 KDT
-396 GLKINEQGE
+396 KETAIEINKKGE
-405 TEIDMEY
+405 VEVNMEY
-412 YYRLAA
+412 YYRSAM
-418 ETLKKLKEKAK
+418 ETLKKLKQKAK
-429 EEDFMKNGIPAKE
+429 EEDFFKNGTLSKE

>member
-1 MKQFITIILLFGIS
+1 MKQLILFLLLGTC
-15 NTLFAQHTKS
+15 NTLFAQHTKL
-25 IQEAMSNYDYEK
+25 IQEAMNNYDYEK
-37 AIMLIDKEQPTAEL
+37 AIMLIDKEQPTTEL

-59 KSLGRNSEALQ
+59 KSLGRNAEALH
-70 TFRQIISVDSLNQRA
+70 TFRQIIAGDSLNQRA

-149 AVVLHLQA
+149 AVILHLQA
-157 QSLEGKADFMDAALG
+157 QSLEGRTGFLDAALG

-197 MQFYDYAI
+197 MQFYEYAI
-205 EATEKYRENDT
+205 EATEKYREADT

-233 DYPTAIKRY
+233 DYPMAIKRY
-242 EYLVSQQ
+242 EYLVGQR

-254 TYYYLGVSYYATER
+254 TYYYLGVSYYATEK
-268 FYEARDMLEIARKRD
+268 FYEAHDMLEIARKYD
-283 PQNIN
+283 PENVN
-288 LLYYLGRSCAKT
+288 LLYYLGRACAKT

-306 IEYLETAINLSLP
+306 IEYLETAIDLSLP
-319 QDSAMIR
+319 KDSAMTR
-326 LYKSLRECCRLGQ
+326 LYKGLRDCCRLGR

-362 YDIGTN
+362 YDIAID
-368 YLFIKD
+368 YLFMKD
-374 NRNATHY
+374 NKNATHY

-390 KDTQGN
+390 KDT
-396 GLKINEQGE
+396 KETAIEINKKGGVEVN
-405 TEIDMEY
+405 MEY
-412 YYRLAA
+412 YYRSAM
-418 ETLKKLKEKAK
+418 ETLKKLKQKAK
-429 EEDFMKNGIPAKE
+429 EEDFFKNGTLSKE

>member
-1 MKQFITIILLFGIS
+1 MKQLILFLLLGTC
-15 NTLFAQHTKS
+15 NTLFAQHTKL
-25 IQEAMSNYDYEK
+25 IQEAMNNYDYEK
-37 AIMLIDKEQPTAEL
+37 AIMLIDKEQPTTEL

-59 KSLGRNSEALQ
+59 KSLGRNAEALH
-70 TFRQIISVDSLNQRA
+70 TFRQIIAGDSLNQRA

-131 QYEEA
+131 A

-149 AVVLHLQA
+149 AVILHLQA
-157 QSLEGKADFMDAALG
+157 QSLEGRTGFLDAALG

-197 MQFYDYAI
+197 MQFYEYAI
-205 EATEKYRENDT
+205 EATEKYREADT

-233 DYPTAIKRY
+233 DYPMAIKRY
-242 EYLVSQQ
+242 EYLVGQR

-254 TYYYLGVSYYATER
+254 TYYYLGISYYATEK
-268 FYEARDMLEIARKRD
+268 FYEAHDMLEIARKYD
-283 PQNIN
+283 PENVN
-288 LLYYLGRSCAKT
+288 LLYYLGRACAKT

-306 IEYLETAINLSLP
+306 IEYLETAIDLSLP
-319 QDSAMIR
+319 KDSAMTR
-326 LYKSLRECCRLGQ
+326 LYKGLRDCCRLGR

-362 YDIGTN
+362 YDIAID
-368 YLFIKD
+368 YLFMKD
-374 NRNATHY
+374 NKNATHY

-390 KDTQGN
+390 KDT
-396 GLKINEQGE
+396 KETAIEINKKGE
-405 TEIDMEY
+405 VEVNMEY
-412 YYRLAA
+412 YYRSAM
-418 ETLKKLKEKAK
+418 ETLKKLKQKAK
-429 EEDFMKNGIPAKE
+429 EEDFFKNGTLSKE

>member
-1 MKQFITIILLFGIS
+1 MKQLILFLLLGTC
-15 NTLFAQHTKS
+15 NTLFAQHTKL
-25 IQEAMSNYDYEK
+25 IQEAMNNYDYEK
-37 AIMLIDKEQPTAEL
+37 AIMLIDKEQPTTEL

-59 KSLGRNSEALQ
+59 KSLGRNAKALH
-70 TFRQIISVDSLNQRA
+70 TFRQIIAGDSLNQRA

-149 AVVLHLQA
+149 AVILHLQA
-157 QSLEGKADFMDAALG
+157 QSLEGRTGFLDAALG

-197 MQFYDYAI
+197 MQFYEYAI
-205 EATEKYRENDT
+205 EATEKYREADT

-233 DYPTAIKRY
+233 DYPMAIKRY
-242 EYLVSQQ
+242 EYLVGQR

-254 TYYYLGVSYYATER
+254 TYYYLGVSYYATEK
-268 FYEARDMLEIARKRD
+268 FYEAHDMLEIARKYD
-283 PQNIN
+283 PENVN
-288 LLYYLGRSCAKT
+288 LLYYLGRACAKT

-306 IEYLETAINLSLP
+306 IEYLETAIDLSLP
-319 QDSAMIR
+319 KDSAMTR
-326 LYKSLRECCRLGQ
+326 LYKGLRDCCRLGR

-362 YDIGTN
+362 YDIAID
-368 YLFIKD
+368 YLFMKD
-374 NRNATHY
+374 NKNATHY

-390 KDTQGN
+390 KDT
-396 GLKINEQGE
+396 KETAIEINKKGE
-405 TEIDMEY
+405 VEVNMEY
-412 YYRLAA
+412 YYRSAM
-418 ETLKKLKEKAK
+418 ETLKKLKQKAK
-429 EEDFMKNGIPAKE
+429 EEDFFKNGTLSKE

>member
-1 MKQFITIILLFGIS
+1 MKQLILFLLLGTC
-15 NTLFAQHTKS
+15 NTLFAQHTKL
-25 IQEAMSNYDYEK
+25 IQEAMNNYDYEK
-37 AIMLIDKEQPTAEL
+37 AIMLIDKEQPTTEL
-51 LFQKGKAL
+51 LFQKGKVL
-59 KSLGRNSEALQ
+59 KSLGRNAEALH
-70 TFRQIISVDSLNQRA
+70 TFRQIIAGDSLNQRA

-149 AVVLHLQA
+149 AVILHLQA
-157 QSLEGKADFMDAALG
+157 QSLEGRTGFLDAALG

-197 MQFYDYAI
+197 MQFYEYAI
-205 EATEKYRENDT
+205 EATEKYREADT

-233 DYPTAIKRY
+233 DYPMAIKRY
-242 EYLVSQQ
+242 EYLVGQR

-254 TYYYLGVSYYATER
+254 TYYYLGVSYYATEK
-268 FYEARDMLEIARKRD
+268 FYEAHDMLEIARKYD
-283 PQNIN
+283 PENVN
-288 LLYYLGRSCAKT
+288 LLYYLGRACAKT

-306 IEYLETAINLSLP
+306 IEYLETAIDLSLP
-319 QDSAMIR
+319 KDSAMTR
-326 LYKSLRECCRLGQ
+326 LYKGLRDCCRLGR

-362 YDIGTN
+362 YDIAID
-368 YLFIKD
+368 YLFMKD
-374 NRNATHY
+374 NKNATHY
-381 LEAFLKTRP
+381 LEVFLKTRP
-390 KDTQGN
+390 KDT
-396 GLKINEQGE
+396 KETAIEINKKGE
-405 TEIDMEY
+405 VEVNMEY
-412 YYRLAA
+412 YYRSAM
-418 ETLKKLKEKAK
+418 ETLKKLKQKAK
-429 EEDFMKNGIPAKE
+429 EEDFFKNGTLSKE

>member
-1 MKQFITIILLFGIS
+1 MKQLILFLLLGTC
-15 NTLFAQHTKS
+15 NTLFAQHTKL
-25 IQEAMSNYDYEK
+25 IQEAMNNYDYEK
-37 AIMLIDKEQPTAEL
+37 AIMLIDKEQPTTEL

-59 KSLGRNSEALQ
+59 KSLGRNAEALH
-70 TFRQIISVDSLNQRA
+70 TFRQIIAGDSLNQRA

-149 AVVLHLQA
+149 AVILHLQA
-157 QSLEGKADFMDAALG
+157 QSLEGRTGFLDAALG

-197 MQFYDYAI
+197 MQFYEYAI
-205 EATEKYRENDT
+205 EATEKYREADT

-233 DYPTAIKRY
+233 DYPMAIKRY
-242 EYLVSQQ
+242 EYLVGQR

-254 TYYYLGVSYYATER
+254 TYYYLGVSYYATEK
-268 FYEARDMLEIARKRD
+268 FYEAHDMLEIARKYD
-283 PQNIN
+283 PENVN
-288 LLYYLGRSCAKT
+288 LLYYLGRACEKT

-306 IEYLETAINLSLP
+306 IEYLETAIDLSLP
-319 QDSAMIR
+319 KDSAMTR
-326 LYKSLRECCRLGQ
+326 LYKGLRDCCRLGR

-362 YDIGTN
+362 YDIAID
-368 YLFIKD
+368 YLFMKD
-374 NRNATHY
+374 NKNATHY
-381 LEAFLKTRP
+381 LEVFLKTRP
-390 KDTQGN
+390 KDT
-396 GLKINEQGE
+396 KETAIEINKKGE
-405 TEIDMEY
+405 VEVNMEY
-412 YYRLAA
+412 YYRSAM
-418 ETLKKLKEKAK
+418 ETLKKLKQKAK
-429 EEDFMKNGIPAKE
+429 EEDFFKNGTLSKE

>member
-1 MKQFITIILLFGIS
+1 MKQLILFLLLGTC
-15 NTLFAQHTKS
+15 NTLFAQHTKL
-25 IQEAMSNYDYEK
+25 IQEAMNNYDYEK
-37 AIMLIDKEQPTAEL
+37 AIMLIDKEQPTTEL

-59 KSLGRNSEALQ
+59 KSLGRNAEALH
-70 TFRQIISVDSLNQRA
+70 TFRQIIAGDSLNQRA

-149 AVVLHLQA
+149 AVILHLQA
-157 QSLEGKADFMDAALG
+157 QSLEGRTGFLDAALG

-197 MQFYDYAI
+197 MQFYEYAI
-205 EATEKYRENDT
+205 EATEKYREADT

-233 DYPTAIKRY
+233 DYPMAIKRY
-242 EYLVSQQ
+242 EYLVGQR

-254 TYYYLGVSYYATER
+254 TYYYLGVSYYATEK
-268 FYEARDMLEIARKRD
+268 FYEAHDMLEIARKYD
-283 PQNIN
+283 PENVN
-288 LLYYLGRSCAKT
+288 LLYYLGRACAKT

-306 IEYLETAINLSLP
+306 IEYLETAIDLSLP
-319 QDSAMIR
+319 KDSAMTR
-326 LYKSLRECCRLGQ
+326 LYKGLRDCCRLGR

-362 YDIGTN
+362 YDIAID

-374 NRNATHY
+374 NKNATHY
-381 LEAFLKTRP
+381 LEVFLKTRP
-390 KDTQGN
+390 KDT
-396 GLKINEQGE
+396 KETAIEINKKGE
-405 TEIDMEY
+405 VEVNMEY
-412 YYRLAA
+412 YYRSAM
-418 ETLKKLKEKAK
+418 ETLKKLKQKAK
-429 EEDFMKNGIPAKE
+429 EEDFFKNGTLSKE

>member
-1 MKQFITIILLFGIS
+1 MKQLILFLLLGTC
-15 NTLFAQHTKS
+15 NTLFAQHTKL
-25 IQEAMSNYDYEK
+25 IQEAMNNYDYEK
-37 AIMLIDKEQPTAEL
+37 AIMLIDKEQPTTEL

-59 KSLGRNSEALQ
+59 KSLGRNAEALH
-70 TFRQIISVDSLNQRA
+70 TFRQIIAGDRLNQRA

-149 AVVLHLQA
+149 AVILHLQA
-157 QSLEGKADFMDAALG
+157 QSLEGRTGFLDAALG

-197 MQFYDYAI
+197 MQFYEYAI
-205 EATEKYRENDT
+205 EATEKYREADT

-233 DYPTAIKRY
+233 DYPMAIKRY
-242 EYLVSQQ
+242 EYLVGQR

-254 TYYYLGVSYYATER
+254 TYYYLGVSYYATEK
-268 FYEARDMLEIARKRD
+268 FYEAHDMLEIARKYD
-283 PQNIN
+283 PENVN
-288 LLYYLGRSCAKT
+288 LLYYLGRACAKT

-306 IEYLETAINLSLP
+306 IEYLETAIDLSLP
-319 QDSAMIR
+319 KDSAMTR
-326 LYKSLRECCRLGQ
+326 LYKGLRDCCRLGR

-362 YDIGTN
+362 YDIAID
-368 YLFIKD
+368 YLFMKD
-374 NRNATHY
+374 NKNATHY

-390 KDTQGN
+390 KDT
-396 GLKINEQGE
+396 KETAIEINKKGE
-405 TEIDMEY
+405 VEVNMEY
-412 YYRLAA
+412 YYRSAM
-418 ETLKKLKEKAK
+418 ETLKKLKQKAK
-429 EEDFMKNGIPAKE
+429 EEDFFKNGTLSKE

>member
-1 MKQFITIILLFGIS
+1 MKQLILFLLLGTC
-15 NTLFAQHTKS
+15 NTLFAQHTKL
-25 IQEAMSNYDYEK
+25 IQEAMNNYDYEK
-37 AIMLIDKEQPTAEL
+37 AIMLIDKEQPTTEL

-59 KSLGRNSEALQ
+59 KSLGRNAEALH
-70 TFRQIISVDSLNQRA
+70 TFRQIIAGDSLNQRA

-103 KYYQKAIDIHPDNK
+103 KYYQKAIDIHPNNK

-149 AVVLHLQA
+149 AVILHLQA
-157 QSLEGKADFMDAALG
+157 QSLEGRTGFLDAALG

-197 MQFYDYAI
+197 MQFYEYAI
-205 EATEKYRENDT
+205 EATEKYREADT

-233 DYPTAIKRY
+233 DYPMAIKRY
-242 EYLVSQQ
+242 EYLVGQR

-254 TYYYLGVSYYATER
+254 TYYYLGVSYYATEK
-268 FYEARDMLEIARKRD
+268 FYEAHDMLEIARKYD
-283 PQNIN
+283 PENVN
-288 LLYYLGRSCAKT
+288 LLYYLGRACAKT

-306 IEYLETAINLSLP
+306 IEYLETAIDLSLP
-319 QDSAMIR
+319 KDSAMTR
-326 LYKSLRECCRLGQ
+326 LYKGLRDCCRLGR

-362 YDIGTN
+362 YDIAID
-368 YLFIKD
+368 YLFMKD
-374 NRNATHY
+374 NKNATHY

-390 KDTQGN
+390 KDT
-396 GLKINEQGE
+396 KETAIEINKKGE
-405 TEIDMEY
+405 VEVNMEY
-412 YYRLAA
+412 YYRSAM
-418 ETLKKLKEKAK
+418 ETLKKLKQKAK
-429 EEDFMKNGIPAKE
+429 EEDFFKNGTLSKE

>member
-1 MKQFITIILLFGIS
+1 MKQLILFLLLGTC
-15 NTLFAQHTKS
+15 NTLFAQHTKL
-25 IQEAMSNYDYEK
+25 IQEAMNNYDYEK
-37 AIMLIDKEQPTAEL
+37 AIMLIDKEQPTTEL

-59 KSLGRNSEALQ
+59 KSLGRNAEALH
-70 TFRQIISVDSLNQRA
+70 TFRQIIAGDSLNQRA

-149 AVVLHLQA
+149 AVILHLQA
-157 QSLEGKADFMDAALG
+157 QSLEGRTGFLDAALG

-197 MQFYDYAI
+197 MQFYEYAI
-205 EATEKYRENDT
+205 EATEKYREADT

-233 DYPTAIKRY
+233 DYPMAIKRY
-242 EYLVSQQ
+242 EYLVGQR

-254 TYYYLGVSYYATER
+254 TYYYLGVSYYATEK
-268 FYEARDMLEIARKRD
+268 FYEAHDMLEIARKYD
-283 PQNIN
+283 PENVN
-288 LLYYLGRSCAKT
+288 LLYYLGRACAKT

-306 IEYLETAINLSLP
+306 IEYLETAIDLSLP
-319 QDSAMIR
+319 KDSAMTR
-326 LYKSLRECCRLGQ
+326 LYKGLRDCCRLGR

-362 YDIGTN
+362 YDIAID
-368 YLFIKD
+368 YLFMKD
-374 NRNATHY
+374 NKNATHY

-390 KDTQGN
+390 KDT
-396 GLKINEQGE
+396 KVTAIEINKKGE
-405 TEIDMEY
+405 VEVNMEY
-412 YYRLAA
+412 YYRSAM
-418 ETLKKLKEKAK
+418 ETLKKLKQKAK
-429 EEDFMKNGIPAKE
+429 EEDFFKNGTLSKE

>member
-1 MKQFITIILLFGIS
+1 MKQLILFLLLGTC
-15 NTLFAQHTKS
+15 NTLFAQHTKL
-25 IQEAMSNYDYEK
+25 IQEAMNNYDYEK
-37 AIMLIDKEQPTAEL
+37 AIMLIDKEQPTTEL

-59 KSLGRNSEALQ
+59 KSLGRNAEALH
-70 TFRQIISVDSLNQRA
+70 TFRQIIAGDSLNQRA

-149 AVVLHLQA
+149 AVILHLQA
-157 QSLEGKADFMDAALG
+157 QSLEGRTGFLDAALG

-197 MQFYDYAI
+197 MQFYEYAI
-205 EATEKYRENDT
+205 EATEKYREADT

-233 DYPTAIKRY
+233 DYPMAIKRY
-242 EYLVSQQ
+242 EYLVGQR

-254 TYYYLGVSYYATER
+254 TYYYLGVSYYATEK
-268 FYEARDMLEIARKRD
+268 FHEAHDMLEIARKYD
-283 PQNIN
+283 PENVN
-288 LLYYLGRSCAKT
+288 LLYYLGRACAKT

-306 IEYLETAINLSLP
+306 IEYLETAIDLSLP
-319 QDSAMIR
+319 KDSAMTR
-326 LYKSLRECCRLGQ
+326 LYKGLRDCCRLGR

-362 YDIGTN
+362 YDIAID
-368 YLFIKD
+368 YLFMKD
-374 NRNATHY
+374 NKNATHY

-390 KDTQGN
+390 KDT
-396 GLKINEQGE
+396 KETAIEINKKGE
-405 TEIDMEY
+405 VEVNMEY
-412 YYRLAA
+412 YYRSAM
-418 ETLKKLKEKAK
+418 ETLKKLKQKAK
-429 EEDFMKNGIPAKE
+429 EEDFFKNGTLSKE

>member
-1 MKQFITIILLFGIS
+1 MKQLILFLLLGTC
-15 NTLFAQHTKS
+15 NTLFAQHTKL
-25 IQEAMSNYDYEK
+25 IQEAMNNYDYEK
-37 AIMLIDKEQPTAEL
+37 AIMLIDKEQPTTEL

-59 KSLGRNSEALQ
+59 KSLGRNAEALH
-70 TFRQIISVDSLNQRA
+70 TFRQIIAGDSLNQRA

-149 AVVLHLQA
+149 AVILHLQA
-157 QSLEGKADFMDAALG
+157 QSLEGRTGFLDAALG

-197 MQFYDYAI
+197 MQFYEYAI
-205 EATEKYRENDT
+205 EATEKYREADT

-233 DYPTAIKRY
+233 DYPMAIKRY
-242 EYLVSQQ
+242 EYLVGQR

-254 TYYYLGVSYYATER
+254 TYYYLGVSYYATEK
-268 FYEARDMLEIARKRD
+268 FYEAHDMLEIARKYD
-283 PQNIN
+283 PDNVN
-288 LLYYLGRSCAKT
+288 LLYYLGRACAKT

-306 IEYLETAINLSLP
+306 IEYLETAIDLSLP
-319 QDSAMIR
+319 KDSAMTR
-326 LYKSLRECCRLGQ
+326 LYKGLRDCCRLGR

-362 YDIGTN
+362 YDIAID
-368 YLFIKD
+368 YLFMKD
-374 NRNATHY
+374 NKNATHY

-390 KDTQGN
+390 KDT
-396 GLKINEQGE
+396 KETAIEINKKGE
-405 TEIDMEY
+405 VEVNMEY
-412 YYRLAA
+412 YYRSAM
-418 ETLKKLKEKAK
+418 ETLKKLKQKAK
-429 EEDFMKNGIPAKE
+429 EEDFFKNGTLSKE

>member
-1 MKQFITIILLFGIS
+1 MKQLILFLLLGTC
-15 NTLFAQHTKS
+15 NTLFAQHTKL
-25 IQEAMSNYDYEK
+25 IQEAMNNYDYEK
-37 AIMLIDKEQPTAEL
+37 AIMLIDKEQPTTEL

-59 KSLGRNSEALQ
+59 KSLGRNAEALH
-70 TFRQIISVDSLNQRA
+70 TFRQIIAGDSLNQRA

-149 AVVLHLQA
+149 AVILHLQA
-157 QSLEGKADFMDAALG
+157 QSLEGRTGFLDAALG

-197 MQFYDYAI
+197 MQFYEYAI
-205 EATEKYRENDT
+205 EATEKYREADT

-233 DYPTAIKRY
+233 DYPMAIKRY
-242 EYLVSQQ
+242 EYLLGQR

-254 TYYYLGVSYYATER
+254 TYYYLGVSYYATEK
-268 FYEARDMLEIARKRD
+268 FYEAHDMLEIARKYD
-283 PQNIN
+283 PENVN
-288 LLYYLGRSCAKT
+288 LLYYLGRACAKT

-306 IEYLETAINLSLP
+306 IEYLETAIDLSLP
-319 QDSAMIR
+319 KDSAMTR
-326 LYKSLRECCRLGQ
+326 LYKGLRDCCRLGR

-362 YDIGTN
+362 YDIAID
-368 YLFIKD
+368 YLFMKD
-374 NRNATHY
+374 NKNATHY

-390 KDTQGN
+390 KDT
-396 GLKINEQGE
+396 KETAIEINKKGE
-405 TEIDMEY
+405 VEVNMEY
-412 YYRLAA
+412 YYRSAM
-418 ETLKKLKEKAK
+418 ETLKKLKQKAK
-429 EEDFMKNGIPAKE
+429 EEDFFKNGTLSKE